1 MRIRLLKSMFA
12 IIIFSSVMAAAARA
26 VEVPDGVETNC
37 ARGEFGKNK
46 YVDLKLAVVEEWLDA
61 SGGGEIPVAAVDLEF
76 REPTGGDQPEK
87 IETAFMVIDSDFN
100 QLSPVIGGGVRSGG
114 TVVFKWN
121 GNDQNGEKVKDGAYR
136 VLMNIKGERYGN
148 LLLGAVFPL
157 NVATA
162 PPVAENPAIS
172 SRKATL
178 EYGGAPALT
187 FSTTGIGIAE
197 VVESD
202 AEGNAVSRWEGL
214 VPSGKH
220 TLRSDLTDAN
230 GAPFKP
236 GEYTTRVVVR
246 NALGESETLTFEYEL
261 IAPQPLKAG
270 VKLNAPANLEV
281 RDGDVVPF
289 AVTLNQPAYVE
300 LRHVADNG
308 KIDFVGESVAGEEA
322 ILLPKGTSE
331 FVWRRVDTD
340 KFEFYETG
348 AHWINAVVR
357 SLSGE
362 KIAIDSNRV
371 ALAPA
376 PKPPAPKKSASP
388 SPASQPKRGVPN
400 LKLTLTPEHVVIGGG
415 RMIVKASYSFDQDSM
430 MTLRVYDKRGKL
442 VKTLVNSR
450 NEHIDKGSY
459 GKELDVEDFDYG
471 AYKIV
476 LEAINFYGK
485 RTASKSFSVGWR

>member
-1 MRIRLLKSMFA
+1 
-12 IIIFSSVMAAAARA
+12 
-26 VEVPDGVETNC
+26 
-37 ARGEFGKNK
+37 
-46 YVDLKLAVVEEWLDA
+46 
-61 SGGGEIPVAAVDLEF
+61 
-76 REPTGGDQPEK
+76 
-87 IETAFMVIDSDFN
+87 
-100 QLSPVIGGGVRSGG
+100 VRSGG
-114 TVVFKWN
+114 VAVFKWN

-148 LLLGAVFPL
+148 LLLGGIFPL
-157 NVATA
+157 NLVTA
-162 PPVAENPAIS
+162 PPIATNPVIS

-187 FSTTGIGIAE
+187 FSTVGIGVAE

-202 AEGNAVSRWEGL
+202 ADGNEMSRWEGL

-220 TLRSDLTDAN
+220 TLQSNLTDTN

-236 GEYTTRVVVR
+236 GEYTTRVIVR
-246 NALGESETLTFEYEL
+246 NGLGESETLSFEYEL

-270 VKLNAPANLEV
+270 VKLGAPASLKV
-281 RDGDVVPF
+281 KAGDVVPF

-300 LRHVADNG
+300 LRHMADNG
-308 KIDFVGESVAGEEA
+308 NIDFVGESGAGKEA
-322 ILLPKGTSE
+322 VLLPKGTSE

-348 AHWINAVVR
+348 THWINAVVR

-362 KIAIDSNRV
+362 EIKVDSDRV
-371 ALAPA
+371 ALSPA
-376 PKPPAPKKSASP
+376 PKPPAPKKNASP
-388 SPASQPKRGVPN
+388 SPASKPKRGIPN
-400 LKLTLTPEHVVIGGG
+400 LKLTLKPDHVVIGGG
-415 RMIVKASYSFDQDSM
+415 LMVVKASYSLDQDSM
-430 MTLRVYDKRGKL
+430 ITLRVYDKRGKL
-442 VKTLVNSR
+442 VKTMVNSR
-450 NEHIDKGSY
+450 NEHVDKGSY
-459 GKELDVEDFDYG
+459 WKELDVEDFDYG